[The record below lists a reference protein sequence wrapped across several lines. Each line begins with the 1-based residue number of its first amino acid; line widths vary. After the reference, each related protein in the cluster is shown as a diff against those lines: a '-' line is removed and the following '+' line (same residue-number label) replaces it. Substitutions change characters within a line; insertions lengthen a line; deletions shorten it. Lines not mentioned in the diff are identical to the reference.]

1 MYSLLSYKH
10 RKTTISE
17 IWREREKERERE
29 RDRRE
34 IYREID
40 RERGEERRE
49 REGKERKYQW

>member
-17 IWREREKERERE
+17 IWRERERKRE